1 MAKVRVTIEERLQRL
16 EDERAILRTLYLYS
30 HGIDYDLESEWLD
43 CFTPDARLYWP
54 GQDPY
59 EGREEIAQIFRA
71 HPHAPASWMKH
82 FVALPV
88 IEVEGDT
95 ARVNSYYQ
103 RVVGEPWTPAG
114 EPKMATFGRYEDV
127 LVRGDD
133 EKWRFKERRAHNEAG
148 LVGDAKAP
156 YRELNV

>member
-1 MAKVRVTIEERLQRL
+1 MSTIEERLQRL

-30 HGIDYDLESEWLD
+30 HGIDYDLEAQWLD
-43 CFTPDARLYWP
+43 CFTDDACLYWP
-54 GQDPY
+54 GQEPCQGL
-59 EGREEIAQIFRA
+59 EAIAEAFRA

-88 IEVEGDT
+88 IEIDGDS

-103 RVVGEPWTPAG
+103 RVVGEPWAPEG
-114 EPKMATFGRYEDV
+114 DPKMASFGRYEDV

-133 EKWRFKERRAHNEAG
+133 NRWRFKERRAHNETG
-148 LVGDAKAP
+148 LVAGVKAS
-156 YRELNV
+156 YRELDV